1 MFVQV
6 GFIYQF
12 TSDASKL
19 AVKLPVEFSSA
30 LFIKHLLQSKLS
42 PGALQKTLSLTPK

>member
-1 MFVQV
+1 MFLQV
-6 GFIYQF
+6 SLSYHF

-19 AVKLPVEFSSA
+19 AVKLPVEFSST

-42 PGALQKTLSLTPK
+42 PGALQKP